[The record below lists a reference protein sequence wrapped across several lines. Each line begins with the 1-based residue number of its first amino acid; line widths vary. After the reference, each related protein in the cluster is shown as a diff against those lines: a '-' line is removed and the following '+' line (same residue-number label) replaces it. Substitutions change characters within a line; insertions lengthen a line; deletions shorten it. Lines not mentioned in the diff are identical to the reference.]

1 MLTFSMIFPAFS
13 SLIYEKIYS
22 IREDET
28 HGYFSYLKN
37 VLTVSFTCQCFASK
51 VHHPFNIN
59 SHNYFSI
66 YNLALP
72 KICSADR
79 DIFLKLR
86 SSHAIFLFTNVLLAP
101 HQLQGKCAKNKSY
114 SKANQLQPESVSSWE
129 QGLFLSCCTPSMKNS
144 TEQVLQKYLLN

>member
-1 MLTFSMIFPAFS
+1 MHQAGRISQCYSASQGSGGWSILIAPWFRRNEKLMASSPLYSFCLTHPHTSAC
-13 SLIYEKIYS
+13 
-22 IREDET
+22 
-28 HGYFSYLKN
+28 
-37 VLTVSFTCQCFASK
+37 VSFICQCFASK

-114 SKANQLQPESVSSWE
+114 SKPNQL
-129 QGLFLSCCTPSMKNS
+129 
-144 TEQVLQKYLLN
+144 